1 MKEYKWSVGLRH
13 KATRERLNVTV
24 WAPKNEIAT
33 QKLCS
38 ILIGPECEYEWT
50 GTGPVYEN
58 NQTVSREVHP
68 VCIVEWDDHEGSRHQ
83 RVFED
88 LESAQLEAD
97 SLRRQFD
104 FVQVRGEELY
114 RREWKSGAKRS

>member
-114 RREWKSGAKRS
+114 RREWME